1 MAPPTGNKRSTQRV
15 LVLPRTVLGMAVLI
29 LAFAVGSAASGVAFY
44 SYYEFKKDKTEQRVA
59 TFLEGFDK
67 RFQAATKTIDAE
79 RQNAKTEIQ
88 KELEPLRRIRAEGET
103 LDALVKKVRP
113 SLFFVNTL
121 DEAGQPSVGTAFAV
135 ASDSEQTLLITSYNT
150 IRAATHKPGP
160 GIQVR
165 QGSDEFK
172 VELWTWQEDKDLALL
187 VLAKGSV
194 PRLRFADQE
203 PVVKTGERIFVV
215 SGLGGA
221 GGSITQGFVADV
233 SGAGLQ
239 HDAGVGQSFQ
249 GGPIITSEGAVLAVA
264 SRAYAPLGF
273 SSDGVFFAPLIRAA
287 CEKVVKCPEGDRVGR
302 GDKR

>member
-1 MAPPTGNKRSTQRV
+1 M
-15 LVLPRTVLGMAVLI
+15 LPKTVLGMAVLI

-67 RFQAATKTIDAE
+67 RFQAATKTIEAE
-79 RQNAKTEIQ
+79 RQNAKAEIQ

-135 ASDSEQTLLITSYNT
+135 ASDSEQTLLVTSYNT
-150 IRAATHKPGP
+150 IKAATRKPGP
-160 GIQVR
+160 ALQVR
-165 QGSDEFK
+165 QGNDEFK
-172 VELWTWQEDKDLALL
+172 AELWTWQEDKDLALL

-194 PRLRFADQE
+194 PRLRFAERD
-203 PVVKTGERIFVV
+203 PAVKTGERIFIV

-221 GGSITQGFVADV
+221 GGAITQGFVADV

-239 HDAGVGQSFQ
+239 HDAGVGQAFQ

-273 SSDGVFFAPLIRAA
+273 PSDGVFFAPQIRAS
-287 CEKVVKCPEGDRVGR
+287 CDKVLKCPGGDTVAR

>member
-1 MAPPTGNKRSTQRV
+1 MAQPSRRDQSSLRA
-15 LVLPRTVLGMAVLI
+15 LVVPKTVLGMAVLI

-67 RFQAATKTIDAE
+67 RFKAATQTIEAE
-79 RQNAKTEIQ
+79 RQNAKAEIQ

-103 LDALVKKVRP
+103 LDALVKKVEP

-121 DEAGQPSVGTAFAV
+121 DEAGQPSVGSAFAV
-135 ASDSEQTLLITSYNT
+135 ASDSEQTLLLTSYAT
-150 IRAATHKPGP
+150 VRAATRKPGP
-160 GIQVR
+160 ALQVR
-165 QGSDEFK
+165 QGNDEFK
-172 VELWTWQEDKDLALL
+172 AELWTWQEDKDLALL

-194 PRLRFADQE
+194 PRLPFADKE
-203 PVVKTGERIFVV
+203 PPVKTGERVFVV

-221 GGSITQGFVADV
+221 GGAITQGFVADV

-239 HDAGVGQSFQ
+239 HDAAVGQAFQ
-249 GGPIITSEGAVLAVA
+249 GGPLITSEGKVLAVA

-273 SSDGVFFAPLIRAA
+273 ATDGVFFAPLVRAA
-287 CEKVVKCPEGDRVGR
+287 CEKVLKCPGGDTVAR
-302 GDKR
+302 GERR

>member
-1 MAPPTGNKRSTQRV
+1 M
-15 LVLPRTVLGMAVLI
+15 LPKTVLGMAVLI
-29 LAFAVGSAASGVAFY
+29 LAFAIGSAASGVAFY

-59 TFLEGFDK
+59 AFLEGFDK
-67 RFQAATKTIDAE
+67 RFQAATKTIEAE
-79 RQNAKTEIQ
+79 RQNAKAEIQ

-135 ASDSEQTLLITSYNT
+135 ASDSEQTLLLTSYNT
-150 IRAATHKPGP
+150 IRAATRKPGP
-160 GIQVR
+160 AIQVR
-165 QGSDEFK
+165 QGNDDFK
-172 VELWTWQEDKDLALL
+172 VELWTWEEDKDLALL
-187 VLAKGSV
+187 VLAKGSI
-194 PRLRFADQE
+194 PRLSLAPKDPR
-203 PVVKTGERIFVV
+203 KTGERIFVV

-239 HDAGVGQSFQ
+239 HDAAVGQAFQ
-249 GGPIITSEGAVLAVA
+249 GGPMITSEGEVLAVA

-273 SSDGVFFAPLIRAA
+273 SSDGVFFAPAIRAA
-287 CEKVVKCPEGDRVGR
+287 CEKVLKCPGDNVARGDRR
-302 GDKR
+302 

>member
-1 MAPPTGNKRSTQRV
+1 MAPPTRKGQAPLKA
-15 LVLPRTVLGMAVLI
+15 LMLPKTVLGMAVLI

-67 RFQAATKTIDAE
+67 RFQAATRTIEAE
-79 RQNAKTEIQ
+79 RQNAKAEIQ

-135 ASDSEQTLLITSYNT
+135 ASDSEQTLLLTSYNT
-150 IRAATHKPGP
+150 IRAATRKPGP
-160 GIQVR
+160 AIQVR
-165 QGSDEFK
+165 QGDDDFK
-172 VELWTWQEDKDLALL
+172 VELWNWQEDKDLALL
-187 VLAKGSV
+187 IIAKGSV
-194 PRLRFADQE
+194 PRLSLELKDPR
-203 PVVKTGERIFVV
+203 KTGERVFVV

-239 HDAGVGQSFQ
+239 HDAAVGQAFQ
-249 GGPIITSEGAVLAVA
+249 GGPLITSEGEVLAVA

-273 SSDGVFFAPLIRAA
+273 SSDGVFFAPVIRAA
-287 CEKVVKCPEGDRVGR
+287 CEKVLKCPGGDDVAR

>member
-1 MAPPTGNKRSTQRV
+1 
-15 LVLPRTVLGMAVLI
+15 MAVLI

-44 SYYEFKKDKTEQRVA
+44 SYYVFKKDKTEQRVA

-79 RQNAKTEIQ
+79 RQNAKAEIQ

-135 ASDSEQTLLITSYNT
+135 ASDSEQTLLVTSYNT
-150 IRAATHKPGP
+150 VRAATRKPGP
-160 GIQVR
+160 ALQVR
-165 QGSDEFK
+165 QGNDEFK
-172 VELWTWQEDKDLALL
+172 AELWTWQEDKDLALL

-194 PRLRFADQE
+194 PRLRFADKE
-203 PVVKTGERIFVV
+203 PPVKTGERIFIV

-221 GGSITQGFVADV
+221 GGAITQGFVADV

-239 HDAGVGQSFQ
+239 HDAGVGQAFQ

-273 SSDGVFFAPLIRAA
+273 SSDGVFFAPLVRAT
-287 CEKVVKCPEGDRVGR
+287 CEKVLKCPGGNTVAR

>member
-1 MAPPTGNKRSTQRV
+1 MAPPTRKGQAPLKA
-15 LVLPRTVLGMAVLI
+15 LMLPKTVLGMAVLI

-59 TFLEGFDK
+59 AFLEGFDK
-67 RFQAATKTIDAE
+67 RFQAATKTIEAE
-79 RQNAKTEIQ
+79 RQNAKAEIQ

-135 ASDSEQTLLITSYNT
+135 ASDSEQTLLVTSHNT
-150 IRAATHKPGP
+150 IRAATRKPGP
-160 GIQVR
+160 AIQVR
-165 QGSDEFK
+165 QGNDDFK
-172 VELWTWQEDKDLALL
+172 VELWTWDEDKDLALL

-194 PRLRFADQE
+194 PRLSLASKDPR
-203 PVVKTGERIFVV
+203 KTGERIFVV

-233 SGAGLQ
+233 SGSGLQ
-239 HDAGVGQSFQ
+239 HDAAVGQAFQ
-249 GGPIITSEGAVLAVA
+249 GGPMITSDGEVLAVA

-273 SSDGVFFAPLIRAA
+273 ASDGVFFAPVIRAA
-287 CEKVVKCPEGDRVGR
+287 CEKVLKCPGGDNVAR
-302 GDKR
+302 GNKR

>member
-1 MAPPTGNKRSTQRV
+1 MAPPTRKGQAPLKA
-15 LVLPRTVLGMAVLI
+15 LMLPKTVLGMAVLI

-59 TFLEGFDK
+59 AFLEGFDK
-67 RFQAATKTIDAE
+67 RFQAATRTIEAE
-79 RQNAKTEIQ
+79 RQNAKAEIQ

-135 ASDSEQTLLITSYNT
+135 ASDSEQTLLLTSYNT
-150 IRAATHKPGP
+150 IRAATRKPGP
-160 GIQVR
+160 AIQVR
-165 QGSDEFK
+165 QGNDDFK
-172 VELWTWQEDKDLALL
+172 VELWTWDEDKDLALL

-194 PRLRFADQE
+194 PRLSLAPKDPR
-203 PVVKTGERIFVV
+203 KTGERIFVV

-233 SGAGLQ
+233 SGSGLQ
-239 HDAGVGQSFQ
+239 HDAAVGQAFQ
-249 GGPIITSEGAVLAVA
+249 GGPMITSEGEVLAVA

-273 SSDGVFFAPLIRAA
+273 ASDGVFFAPVIRAA
-287 CEKVVKCPEGDRVGR
+287 CEKVLKCPGVDNVAR